1 MRGAITAP
9 PTAQAKFRRLKTDC
23 RRLRELSNWRV
34 PARSGHCGGAPTVT
48 VLATEGSK
56 ARPGRPWLSVA
67 TCSHPWQYA
76 APKTCPAAELTDFAR
91 ETLLNFD
98 SSMWFSD
105 LAIIFATLVGPILA
119 VWAAEWRQARKAD
132 RDRMEWVFRTLMSTR
147 GEKLRQDHVSAIN
160 HIEFAFTK
168 QKCPAID
175 DARALYRKHLRHKD
189 SLAEDQAVRQAWAN
203 KANDLFADLLYLMAL
218 ELKIPFTKTEITEES
233 YRPDAHFFNE
243 LEWEQI
249 RHLLLQV
256 LKNGR
261 PINFRPIIDT
271 APSNPPSPPAA

>member
-1 MRGAITAP
+1 MTICGAKSYSAVEY
-9 PTAQAKFRRLKTDC
+9 TDFV
-23 RRLRELSNWRV
+23 RENILNSNW
-34 PARSGHCGGAPTVT
+34 
-48 VLATEGSK
+48 
-56 ARPGRPWLSVA
+56 
-67 TCSHPWQYA
+67 
-76 APKTCPAAELTDFAR
+76 
-91 ETLLNFD
+91 
-98 SSMWFSD
+98 SMWFSD

-119 VWAAEWRQARKAD
+119 VWAAELRQARKAE

-168 QKCPAID
+168 KKCPAIE
-175 DARALYRKHLRHKD
+175 DARSLYRKHLRHHD
-189 SLAEDQAVRQAWAN
+189 SRSEDQGVRQAWAN

-233 YRPDAHFFNE
+233 YKPDAHVFSE

-249 RHLLLQV
+249 RYLLLQV

-271 APSNPPSPPAA
+271 APSNPPSPPAV